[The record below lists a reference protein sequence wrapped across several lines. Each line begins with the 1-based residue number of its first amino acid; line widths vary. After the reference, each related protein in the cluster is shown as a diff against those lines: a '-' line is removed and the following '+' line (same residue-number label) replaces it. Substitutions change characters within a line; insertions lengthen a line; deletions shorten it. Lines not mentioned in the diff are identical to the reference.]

1 MADDEDSA
9 DERPSKSARKRD
21 SAALQELGEELI
33 GLPDSIFNELEL
45 PETLRDA
52 ILAARRMTSHGALL
66 RQRQYIGRLM
76 RSIDA
81 APVRAVIDR
90 HELRQRSSGARFHRI
105 EEWRDRLLADGAA
118 AIPALRATAPAA
130 DAGEI
135 GRLLEAVRRA
145 HNEPVR
151 RAALRALFRYLDRCL
166 PDATISR

>member
-9 DERPSKSARKRD
+9 DERLSKSARKRE

-33 GLPDSIFNELEL
+33 DLPESVFTQLDL

-90 HELRQRSSGARFHRI
+90 QQLCQRSSGARFHRI
-105 EEWRDRLLADGAA
+105 EEWRDRLLNEGTVV
-118 AIPALRATAPAA
+118 IPALRAVLPDA
-130 DAGEI
+130 DHAEV
-135 GRLLEAVRRA
+135 GRLLDAVRRA
-145 HNEPVR
+145 HDHHAR
-151 RAALRALFRYLDRCL
+151 RSASRALFRYLDRQF
-166 PDATISR
+166 PA